1 MTLWKVIAK
10 NELRRRTSGQ
20 RNHRIRFFII
30 IYSLLL
36 IWAFLLAPFLF
47 DLFMPTIVGAFPAEI
62 IIPAIALIIEFL
74 LMMFFIMLI
83 TYPLQN
89 IYRKT
94 EIGYKEIL
102 LASPATAG
110 DIFLGEYIGK
120 LPIYLAFILIFT
132 PILMGLINPLIDLNI
147 IQYIVIYLSVVGLV
161 FFAALLGSIITA
173 WLEHKIAK
181 SERARDLGK
190 ALMFVLSIAM
200 VIVMYSLM
208 FLFNQLMNN
217 PELKNWLM
225 FYPSLWFS
233 NIILYIIDP
242 VLISSYFLNIWYSL
256 LVAVFVPL
264 LVLYISFKRADAFFT
279 LEGGIERI
287 SAIIEQENK
296 LYGFIRKITGSKW
309 EGLVITQFKEFFR
322 RKESIMKLVYVIG
335 LTVAEGVIFSFI
347 SGGEMDLMDIGMY
360 MIIIILIGGM
370 MFGIMIGNYI
380 FVGSKDLLWVY
391 KRSPRNVHALIY
403 SYLRMM
409 LILLIFLS
417 LGLTIFLAIF
427 FQYDLFTSIYFF
439 FLFVIYCMITLS
451 QAIGLQCIN
460 PAFEEKGG
468 NMGLNTLLIVVINM
482 ATMFATIFFSIAIF
496 KLIDPPL
503 ELVKFILPIPLLLIG
518 GGTAIPLLFFG
529 IKKLGK
535 IE

>member
-10 NELRRRTSGQ
+10 NELRRKTSSQ

-36 IWAFLLAPFLF
+36 LWAFLLAPFLF

-120 LPIYLAFILIFT
+120 LPIYLAFILIIT

-147 IQYIVIYLSVVGLV
+147 IQYIVIYLSVIGLV

-173 WLEHKIAK
+173 WIEHKIAK

-264 LVLYISFKRADAFFT
+264 LV
-279 LEGGIERI
+279 
-287 SAIIEQENK
+287 
-296 LYGFIRKITGSKW
+296 
-309 EGLVITQFKEFFR
+309 
-322 RKESIMKLVYVIG
+322 
-335 LTVAEGVIFSFI
+335 
-347 SGGEMDLMDIGMY
+347 
-360 MIIIILIGGM
+360 
-370 MFGIMIGNYI
+370 YI
-380 FVGSKDLLWVY
+380 FRLKEQM
-391 KRSPRNVHALIY
+391 R
-403 SYLRMM
+403 
-409 LILLIFLS
+409 FL
-417 LGLTIFLAIF
+417 
-427 FQYDLFTSIYFF
+427 
-439 FLFVIYCMITLS
+439 
-451 QAIGLQCIN
+451 
-460 PAFEEKGG
+460 P
-468 NMGLNTLLIVVINM
+468 
-482 ATMFATIFFSIAIF
+482 
-496 KLIDPPL
+496 
-503 ELVKFILPIPLLLIG
+503 
-518 GGTAIPLLFFG
+518 
-529 IKKLGK
+529 
-535 IE
+535 

>member
-47 DLFMPTIVGAFPAEI
+47 DLFIPNIVGAFPAEI
-62 IIPAIALIIEFL
+62 IIPAIALIIEFFLMIFFL
-74 LMMFFIMLI
+74 LLI

-102 LASPATAG
+102 LASPVTAG

-132 PILMGLINPLIDLNI
+132 PILMGLINPIIDLNI
-147 IQYIVIYLSVVGLV
+147 IQYILIYLSVIGLV

-190 ALMFVLSIAM
+190 ALMFVLSIAIM
-200 VIVMYSLM
+200 IVMYSLM

-217 PELKNWLM
+217 PELKNWIM

-242 VLISSYFLNIWYSL
+242 VLINSYFLNIWYSL
-256 LVAVFVPL
+256 LVVVFVPL

-296 LYGFIRKITGSKW
+296 IYGFIRKITGSKW

-322 RKESIMKLVYVIG
+322 RKESIMKLVYVVG
-335 LTVAEGVIFSFI
+335 LVGAEGVIFSFI
-347 SGGEMDLMDIGMY
+347 GGGEMDLGDIGMFMI
-360 MIIIILIGGM
+360 MIIMIGGM
-370 MFGIMIGNYI
+370 MFGLMIGNYV
-380 FVGSKDLLWVY
+380 FVGSKDLIWVY
-391 KRSPRNVHALIY
+391 KRSPRNLYALVY

-409 LILLIFLS
+409 LILVIITS
-417 LGLTIFLAIF
+417 LGLTIFLTIF
-427 FQYDLFTSIYFF
+427 MQYDLFSSIYFF
-439 FLFVIYCMITLS
+439 CLFVIYCMVTLS
-451 QAIGLQCIN
+451 QAVGLQCIN

-468 NMGLNTLLIVVINM
+468 DMQLNMLLIVVINM
-482 ATMFATIFFSIAIF
+482 ATMFVIIFFDIALFII
-496 KLIDPPL
+496 IDPPL
-503 ELVKFILPIPLLLIG
+503 ELIKFILPFPLFLIG